1 MSANFKELVDVRAP
15 MTGAKAGKLYNP
27 ATTVKEEFIV
37 SQSVSPSDLRRLLE
51 CLRSEDCVHS
61 WRNFGPDGTL
71 DELLQWEN
79 NHRPTKLFFFYLKHG
94 DEQQLCAASAVAYR
108 LTRDFPHPGFCVL
121 GRCYIMP
128 QFRSRGIYRQILRYR
143 LEHCRTQF
151 ANTLNGIH
159 IGSVNERISRVI
171 TNHRLPDWSNFIHL
185 GEEDLKVGGEIR
197 TVGAYM
203 LLLPDYIRRIRKSLA
218 GDNAPPCVVELQN
231 ALSNIESGDIRNLG
245 MLVKEKFEEAGARGW
260 FDRRESLEIEQLL
273 LFCRSIPLVGFK

>member
-15 MTGAKAGKLYNP
+15 MTGAKSGKLYNLGTIG
-27 ATTVKEEFIV
+27 AEELVV
-37 SQSVSPSDLRRLLE
+37 SQSVNPNDLSRLLE
-51 CLRSEDCVHS
+51 CLRGEDCVHS

-71 DELLQWEN
+71 EELLRWEN
-79 NHRPTKLFFFYLKHG
+79 NHRPTRLFFFYLKQG
-94 DEQQLCAASAVAYR
+94 DKQQLCAASAVADK
-108 LTRDFPHPGFCVL
+108 LTIDFPHPGFCVL

-128 QFRSRGIYRQILRYR
+128 HFRGRGFYRQILRHR
-143 LEHCRTQF
+143 LEYCRTQF
-151 ANTLNGIH
+151 GNTLNGIH

-203 LLLPDYIRRIRKSLA
+203 LLLPDCIRRIRKSLA
-218 GDNAPPCVVELQN
+218 GDNAPAAVLELQN
-231 ALSNIESGDIRNLG
+231 ALSNIESGDMRNLG
-245 MLVKEKFEEAGARGW
+245 MLIKEKFEEAGAQGW
-260 FDRRESLEIEQLL
+260 FRQRDSLEIEQLL